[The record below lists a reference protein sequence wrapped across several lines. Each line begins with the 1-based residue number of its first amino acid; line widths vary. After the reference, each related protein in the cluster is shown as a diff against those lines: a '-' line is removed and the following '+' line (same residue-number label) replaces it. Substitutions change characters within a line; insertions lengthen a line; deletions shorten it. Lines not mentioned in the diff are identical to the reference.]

1 MGCVYCELRDGQ
13 RGIKKVYKD
22 ESTFAVLHPN
32 PAVPGHVVVMPKEH
46 VTILEQLSDFEV
58 EQLFT
63 TTNALSKLLFEALPI
78 QGTNIII
85 QNGSTAG
92 QEIPHVAVHLIPR
105 FEGDGL
111 SFEWDPKKY
120 SDQEMST
127 VEVLFRELAK
137 QLTFDH
143 GTKKEVR
150 LEPKKEVLKEE
161 PGAENVMLRHLNR
174 IP

>member
-63 TTNALSKLLFEALPI
+63 TANTLSKILFEERDF
-78 QGTNIII
+78 NIISAT
-85 QNGSTAG
+85 STEYFLG
-92 QEIPHVAVHLIPR
+92 T
-105 FEGDGL
+105 
-111 SFEWDPKKY
+111 
-120 SDQEMST
+120 ST
-127 VEVLFRELAK
+127 RKWV
-137 QLTFDH
+137 
-143 GTKKEVR
+143 
-150 LEPKKEVLKEE
+150 
-161 PGAENVMLRHLNR
+161 
-174 IP
+174 

>member
-1 MGCVYCELRDGQ
+1 MGCVYCEVRDGQ
-13 RGIKKVYKD
+13 RGVKKIYKD
-22 ESTFAVLHPN
+22 DSTFAVLHPT
-32 PAVPGHVVVMPKEH
+32 PAVPGHIVVMPKEH

-63 TTNALSKLLFEALPI
+63 TANTLSKILFEALPI
-78 QGTNIII
+78 QGTNIIV

-92 QEIPHVAVHLIPR
+92 QEIPHVAVQIIPR

-111 SFEWDPKKY
+111 SFEWEPKKY

-143 GTKKEVR
+143 DQKKEIP
-150 LEPKKEVLKEE
+150 LEPKKEALKEE
-161 PGAENVMLRHLNR
+161 PDKDNPMIRHINR